1 MAAEIVSPRLPAS
14 MLTIALRT
22 VPPEQEAAYSAI
34 IDDLLKSS
42 DLETVSAKRIR
53 KGLQDRVDY
62 DISSQKVR
70 TRSRLTS
77 TSTDSY

>member
-53 KGLQDRVDY
+53 KGLQDCVDY

-77 TSTDSY
+77 TSTNSY